1 MRRLATLILVLV
13 MFGSTSSTNVAHAEG
28 NDGDV
33 SVTETEQGK
42 WRGRARLAVDRRA
55 PVRAP
60 DRPRTPRAGSE
71 GSRAIVAQPRLTKA
85 QWSAF
90 LEMCRQTY
98 GDSGCRDISP
108 ASRESVARLVAD
120 LDATARTLIAKLQL
134 PDPTPQIGPDPARN
148 EWKMAAVGYPL
159 WLWTGGPRTITSR
172 VRAFGVTFTLRAT
185 WLSTDF
191 DMGDGHQ
198 VRCTETST
206 YPAQSEPGRKS
217 PSCGYTYLES
227 SLPKGEYT
235 VRATTNWRISWSALG
250 RSGSVPGSYT
260 GSRSLPVGELNALV
274 VR

>member
-1 MRRLATLILVLV
+1 MFLRVVLAVLATPLCLAFSVQPAAADSHDADDVVVKGGQRGEWSGIASWQRSNRPKVSRTR
-13 MFGSTSSTNVAHAEG
+13 STPDNPGRESSR
-28 NDGDV
+28 
-33 SVTETEQGK
+33 S
-42 WRGRARLAVDRRA
+42 
-55 PVRAP
+55 
-60 DRPRTPRAGSE
+60 PR
-71 GSRAIVAQPRLTKA
+71 PRLTKA
-85 QWSAF
+85 QWTAF

-120 LDATARTLIAKLQL
+120 LDATARTLIARLQL

-159 WLWTGGPRTITSR
+159 WLWTGGPRTVTSR
-172 VRAFGVTFTLRAT
+172 VRAFGVTFTLQAT

-206 YPAQSEPGRKS
+206 YPAQSELGRKS
-217 PSCGYTYLES
+217 PSCGYTYLKS

-250 RSGSVPGSYT
+250 RSGTVPGSYT

>member
-1 MRRLATLILVLV
+1 MLRWAVALVLGV
-13 MFGSTSSTNVAHAEG
+13 HLAVVPSAALAEDGASDDRVSITSPAKGSW
-28 NDGDV
+28 
-33 SVTETEQGK
+33 Q
-42 WRGRARLAVDRRA
+42 GRATWGKPLQRNRTVSDRHGR
-55 PVRAP
+55 
-60 DRPRTPRAGSE
+60 RPSQTREALSPKA
-71 GSRAIVAQPRLTKA
+71 RLTKA
-85 QWSAF
+85 QWAAF

-120 LDATARTLIAKLQL
+120 LDATARTLIARLQL

-159 WLWTGGPRTITSR
+159 WLWTGGPRTVTSR
-172 VRAFGVTFTLRAT
+172 VRAFGVTFTLQAT
-185 WLSTDF
+185 WLSTVF

-206 YPAQSEPGRKS
+206 YPAQGEPGRKS
-217 PSCGYTYLES
+217 PSCGYTYLKS